1 MRLIRHRS
9 CNSVFKRA
17 MKEDTAN
24 IAANTADTMAVTDNN
39 DRPADT
45 LNEESLPNS
54 PTKQSRE
61 VTDSSEIDGGRES
74 STNHGTPLFKK
85 QQRML
90 PTPFTT
96 NNNNNNN
103 RQIDFLQKTI
113 TTLQT
118 LMKTQSNQING
129 LLEDSREK
137 SQLNHQL
144 VEKLTCTDKVDTT
157 THHLQQTV
165 QQHASMI
172 SKLENTCTSQLNQ
185 IKVHTQQQQAY
196 QQKIGFLEQNL
207 MEKDRQITQ
216 HIHTMKILQA
226 EK

>member
-1 MRLIRHRS
+1 MRLTRQRS

-17 MKEDTAN
+17 MEEDTAN
-24 IAANTADTMAVTDNN
+24 IAANTADTMAVTDDNDNN
-39 DRPADT
+39 DRPVDT

-54 PTKQSRE
+54 PTKPSRE

-129 LLEDSREK
+129 LLEDNREK
-137 SQLNHQL
+137 SQLNHRL
-144 VEKLTCTDKVDTT
+144 VKKLTCNDKVDTAT
-157 THHLQQTV
+157 LHLQQAV
-165 QQHASMI
+165 QQHARLSQTKLKSTHKN
-172 SKLENTCTSQLNQ
+172 SKRTNKKLAFLSKTSWKRIDRLHNTSIQ
-185 IKVHTQQQQAY
+185 
-196 QQKIGFLEQNL
+196 
-207 MEKDRQITQ
+207 
-216 HIHTMKILQA
+216 
-226 EK
+226 